1 MGDPKLGPI
10 LEFMRLLW
18 ALDHALNSRSK
29 RMNAE
34 LGVTGPQRLVIRI
47 VGKQPGIS
55 AKEIAAILH
64 VDKSTLSGV
73 LQRLETRGLVERAAH
88 PGDARRAR
96 LTLTDKGRELD
107 STRAPTIEASVR
119 RALGRVSPKQVDAA
133 RRILE
138 VLVDELEA

>member
-1 MGDPKLGPI
+1 MDEPKLGPI

-29 RMNAE
+29 RMNTQ
-34 LGVTGPQRLVIRI
+34 LGVTGPQRLVVRI

-55 AKEIAAILH
+55 AKEIAHILH

-73 LQRLETRGLVERAAH
+73 LQRLETRGLLDRSVH

-96 LTLTDKGRELD
+96 FALTVKGRDLD
-107 STRAPTIEASVR
+107 ATRAPTIEASVR
-119 RALGRVSPKQVDAA
+119 RALGRATERQLAGT
-133 RRILE
+133 RQLLE
-138 VLVDELEA
+138 LLVDELQD